1 MSWRDWSRKRWNV
14 IRGAL
19 RSFLNGRPVPSPFG
33 KRERCQHI
41 ILSSLK
47 EKRRHVL
54 ELGLQWDPSGSWGT
68 LQHTDSIRFPLPSQ
82 QCCYGIHLS
91 PEGLYSTLYIQTRS
105 KTRSKEIWPTLIQ
118 TCLVLFSRIFW
129 GVNLKM
135 FYSRSQVS
143 FNGNA
148 NGPFLFNKFF
158 ELDRKSF
165 WSVYL
170 KLSLAKSLDSA
181 FFSPIFSVHLMCPCN
196 HKFQNHSRTSQW
208 FSRCLD

>member
-1 MSWRDWSRKRWNV
+1 MGDLSP
-14 IRGAL
+14 
-19 RSFLNGRPVPSPFG
+19 RPLG
-33 KRERCQHI
+33 RERDVNTSFWV
-41 ILSSLK
+41 LSRRK
-47 EKRRHVL
+47 EDMYWNLVSNGTSDRQTASVFPFLRNTVVMGSIWVL
-54 ELGLQWDPSGSWGT
+54 R
-68 LQHTDSIRFPLPSQ
+68 DSIVHFIYRH
-82 QCCYGIHLS
+82 HLFS
-91 PEGLYSTLYIQTRS
+91 PYIT
-105 KTRSKEIWPTLIQ
+105 TRSKEIWPTLIQ

-181 FFSPIFSVHLMCPCN
+181 FFSPIFSVHLMCPYN
-196 HKFQNHSRTSQW
+196 HKSQNHSRTSQW